1 MNAIG
6 GTTHSSG
13 NVMMEVIMMVTI
25 MILIILILIERMVN
39 KKSLILVRL

>member
-1 MNAIG
+1 MSASG
-6 GTTHSSG
+6 GTTHGSG
-13 NVMMEVIMMVTI
+13 NVMLEVIMMVTI